1 MQDRGQQIGTPKADR
16 TAIEIA
22 IAAAILAVIVL
33 AGVNSQTLMSS
44 VNCRTPIVAAACA
57 ALGQK

>member
-1 MQDRGQQIGTPKADR
+1 MQKRGQQIGTPKADR
-16 TAIEIA
+16 MAIA